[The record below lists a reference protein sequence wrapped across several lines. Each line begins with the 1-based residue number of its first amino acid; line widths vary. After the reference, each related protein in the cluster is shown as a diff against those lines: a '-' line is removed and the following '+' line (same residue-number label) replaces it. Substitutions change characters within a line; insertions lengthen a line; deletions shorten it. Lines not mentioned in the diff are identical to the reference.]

1 MLLAGTTKARSS
13 TFNFKLN
20 AKVGNVGPKHDT
32 EEPCLWINFYLL
44 NKLNS
49 YDTKKINLGVEMI

>member
-49 YDTKKINLGVEMI
+49 YDTKKIIWK